1 MCRRAFRCA
10 GAYLV
15 SLLRPIQLPSLSKS
29 MPTESPACCLQECQ
43 GWVRA
48 LYDCRHVPCMPV
60 LYAQWYM
67 LVVGATM
74 CLWRPVPRRRGK
86 RVLSFIRNTV
96 WMKPMRE
103 VYGNTR
109 RRRAR
114 MFLEP
119 AARLALMS
127 DVIVHVPPRRLLMAS
142 IVLPH
147 LCVMQV
153 MLTAFSREPR
163 HRLTRRDK

>member
-119 AARLALMS
+119 AARF
-127 DVIVHVPPRRLLMAS
+127 DVGCYCTCTTATTTHGFNRFATLVCDAGDADCIFPRAEAPPDAER
-142 IVLPH
+142 
-147 LCVMQV
+147 
-153 MLTAFSREPR
+153 
-163 HRLTRRDK
+163 